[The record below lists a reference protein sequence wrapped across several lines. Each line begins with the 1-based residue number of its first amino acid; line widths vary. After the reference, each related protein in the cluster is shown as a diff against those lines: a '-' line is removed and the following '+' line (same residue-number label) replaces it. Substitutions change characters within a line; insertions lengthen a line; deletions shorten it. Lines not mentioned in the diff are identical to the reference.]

1 MRLSILVRGHKFRT
15 RVLLAAIGL
24 LSRHPVVDAVKLAL
38 YRPDFYPAA
47 GLTQEAMRGPS
58 DWSVGD
64 RELMAAFVSQV
75 NRTEFCVLAHTA
87 TSALAYGD
95 EQRVSAT
102 LADLDSAPIEEPLR
116 ATLRLLGKLT
126 RENRLNPDDV
136 RRTLAAGVS
145 AQQITHGQRVV
156 LRDLRL
162 PDDKPRQVDQGM
174 HEPGVDPPRW
184 ELSRGKHCSLDRGH
198 ALFASRASLPRSAQ
212 VPTHAHTNVRS
223 AGVSVIRT
231 GANVGSAGGS
241 ELARGP
247 GRSGGWITRCA
258 ICRQITLQIAD
269 CIPICRQIAR
279 IWASGAGPRMP
290 LLLSLPACRRTPT

>member
-145 AQQITHGQRVV
+145 AQQIKDALAVAFAFNVT
-156 LRDLRL
+156 DRL
-162 PDDKPRQVDQGM
+162 ADTLGFAVDDRAAIRAGAKYL
-174 HEPGVDPPRW
+174 
-184 ELSRGKHCSLDRGH
+184 LSRGYG
-198 ALFASRASLPRSAQ
+198 
-212 VPTHAHTNVRS
+212 
-223 AGVSVIRT
+223 
-231 GANVGSAGGS
+231 
-241 ELARGP
+241 
-247 GRSGGWITRCA
+247 
-258 ICRQITLQIAD
+258 
-269 CIPICRQIAR
+269 
-279 IWASGAGPRMP
+279 
-290 LLLSLPACRRTPT
+290 